1 MRIDYKAAKKLADDA
16 VAEANK
22 NGSDPYLPVLDSKPE
37 INNSLKV
44 VKLGLIELP
53 LDRIIGNKEQARNNA
68 FANNFMPLFEE
79 TTEFAVKWSNL
90 YDSFMQEGI
99 RDAIIVYE
107 YMNNYY
113 VQEGNK
119 RVSVAKFGGMEFILA
134 DVRRILPEKSN
145 TKEYKLY
152 AEYLDFYDS
161 TKNPYIVF
169 KEVGAYKRLAKLL
182 DEELSYEWDYN
193 AKSDLK
199 SAFFKFCRY
208 CRTTLKITDSR
219 ELSDA
224 FLIYISIFPI
234 KTILRDSEE
243 QIIKNI
249 KMASAELT
257 TGKSLSETLLLESV
271 PEEPQQTGQKNLI
284 YRLWSATKGYSANAP
299 LKVGFIYDA
308 DIEESRWIDSHEAG
322 RLYVDEM
329 TGSNVVTKA
338 YQCGKNTTLDTIEAA
353 VNDGC
358 KVIFTVSPSMIDDSI
373 KAAIKFTGVKI
384 LNCSFGNSAA
394 TVRCYYG
401 KLYEAA
407 FLMGILA
414 ADRLLTDFHTESK
427 RRIGYL
433 SRSHDNTS
441 ARILNAFAIG
451 VSLIDPECRISLKCD
466 RPNSPEYYRREWDH
480 EGVKMFADFD
490 YSNNQDIAGRA
501 GLFIIKDGK
510 DVRLGKPFFNWG
522 KYYVQIVQSVLSGMW
537 DINEKNKTQN
547 AANYWFGLST
557 GVVDILVS
565 DLPYQTNKLLS
576 FMKNAIINGNIDPF
590 SGELH
595 SQDGMVIQQN
605 NSPSRK
611 VSAEQEKMKTS
622 DIAEITWLNDNIDG
636 EFTFRYA

>member
-1 MRIDYKAAKKLADDA
+1 MRVDYKAAKKLADDA
-16 VAEANK
+16 VAEAK
-22 NGSDPYLPVLDSKPE
+22 KTGADPYLPVLDSKDE

-90 YDSFMQEGI
+90 YDSFLQEGI

-107 YMNNYY
+107 YMNEYY

-134 DVRRILPEKSN
+134 DVRRIIPEKSD
-145 TKEYKLY
+145 TKEYKAY
-152 AEYLDFYDS
+152 AEYMDFYAS
-161 TKNPYIVF
+161 TQIPYIVF
-169 KEVGAYKRLAKLL
+169 KEAGAYKRLAKLL
-182 DEELSYEWDYN
+182 DESLEYEWDYN

-208 CRTTLKITDSR
+208 CRSTLKITDTC
-219 ELSDA
+219 ELSYA
-224 FLIYISIFPI
+224 FLMYVSIFPM

-243 QIIKNI
+243 QIVKNI

-257 TGKSLSETLLLESV
+257 TGRSLAETLLLESV
-271 PEEPQQTGQKNLI
+271 PEAAGQPGQKSLI
-284 YRLWSATKGYSANAP
+284 FRLWSATKGYSASAP

-322 RLYVDEM
+322 RLYVNEM
-329 TGSNVVTKA
+329 TGKNVVTKA
-338 YQCGKNTTLDTIEAA
+338 YVCGNDTVAETIEKAA
-353 VNDGC
+353 ADGC
-358 KVIFTVSPSMIDDSI
+358 KIIFTVSPSMMDDSV
-373 KAAIKFTGVKI
+373 KQAIKHPNIKI
-384 LNCSFGNSAA
+384 LNCSFGNTAA
-394 TVRCYYG
+394 SVRCYYG
-401 KLYEAA
+401 KLYEAS

-414 ADRLLTDFHTESK
+414 ADRLLTEFGGEK
-427 RRIGYL
+427 RIIGYL
-433 SRSHDNTS
+433 SRNHDHTS
-441 ARILNAFAIG
+441 ATVLNAFAIG
-451 VSLIDPECRISLKCD
+451 VSMIDPECRISLKCD
-466 RPNSPEYYRREWDH
+466 KPNSPEYYRREWDR
-480 EGVKMFADFD
+480 EGVKIFADFD
-490 YSNNQDIAGRA
+490 YSNSQDVAGRA
-501 GLFIIKDGK
+501 GLFMIKDGK
-510 DVRLGKPFFNWG
+510 DIRLGKPYFNWG
-522 KYYVQIVQSVLSGMW
+522 KYYVQIVQSVISGLW
-537 DINEKNKTQN
+537 EINEKNNASN

-576 FMKNAIINGNIDPF
+576 FIKNAVINGGIDPF

-595 SQDGMVIQQN
+595 AQDGSVIQQ
-605 NSPSRK
+605 SSAPSIR

-622 DIAEITWLNDNIDG
+622 DIAEMNWLNDNIDG
-636 EFTFRYA
+636 EFIF

>member
-22 NGSDPYLPVLDSKPE
+22 TGSDPYLPVLDSKPE

-107 YMNNYY
+107 YMNDYY

-119 RVSVAKFGGMEFILA
+119 RVSVAKFGEMEFILA
-134 DVRRILPEKSN
+134 DVRRIVPEKSD

-152 AEYLDFYDS
+152 AEYMDFYDS

-169 KEVGAYKRLAKLL
+169 SEAGAYKRLAKLL
-182 DEELSYEWDYN
+182 GEELGYEWDYN
-193 AKSDLK
+193 TTSDLK

-219 ELSDA
+219 ELSNA
-224 FLIYISIFPI
+224 FLMYISIFPI
-234 KTILRDSEE
+234 KTLMRDTEE
-243 QIIKNI
+243 QIVKNI
-249 KMASAELT
+249 KMASAELMT
-257 TGKSLSETLLLESV
+257 DKSLSETLLLESV
-271 PEEPQQTGQKNLI
+271 PEESQQAGQKNLI
-284 YRLWSATKGYSANAP
+284 FKLWSATRGYSAAAP

-322 RLYVDEM
+322 RLYVNEM
-329 TGSNVVTKA
+329 TGKNVVTKS
-338 YQCGKNTTLDTIEAA
+338 YQCGDDSTYNTIENA

-358 KVIFTVSPSMIDDSI
+358 KIIFTVSPTMMDDSI

-414 ADRLLTDFHTESK
+414 ADRLLTEFGGEAN

-441 ARILNAFAIG
+441 TSILNAFAIG

-466 RPNSPEYYRREWDH
+466 RPNLPEYYRREWDQ

-490 YSNNQDIAGRA
+490 YSNTQDVLGSA
-501 GLFIIKDGK
+501 GLFMIKDGK
-510 DVRLGKPFFNWG
+510 DVRLGKPYFNWG
-522 KYYVQIVQSVLSGMW
+522 KYYVQIVQTVLSGMW
-537 DINEKNKTQN
+537 DIGEKNRSQS

-576 FMKNAIINGNIDPF
+576 FMKNAIINGGIDPF

-595 SQDGMVIQQN
+595 SQDGMVIQQSN
-605 NSPSRK
+605 TPSRK
-611 VSAEQEKMKTS
+611 VAVDQEKLKTS
-622 DIAEITWLNDNIDG
+622 DIAEMTWLNDNIDG
-636 EFTFRYA
+636 EFTF